1 MHPPITLRPVR
12 VEDEPFLYRVYVGTR
27 EDELAPLGWDEA
39 RKEQFLRMQFD
50 AQHRFYQEQFPA
62 ADFQI
67 ILSGAHAIGRLYV
80 DRREDEIR
88 IVDIALLREHRN
100 AGVGGA
106 LMGDLLA
113 EAARDRKPV
122 RIHVERHNPALRL
135 YERLGFVRIGDNG
148 VYFLMEWS
156 ADGSPGT
163 SSTVRAGT

>member
-1 MHPPITLRPVR
+1 MHPPITLRPVSPD
-12 VEDEPFLYRVYVGTR
+12 DEPFLYSVYAGTR

-39 RKEQFLRMQFD
+39 RKKQFLRMQFN
-50 AQHRFYQEQFPA
+50 AQHRFYRDQFPT

-67 ILSGAHAIGRLYV
+67 IMSGAQAIGRLYV

-88 IVDIALLREHRN
+88 IVDIALLPEHRS

-122 RIHVERHNPALRL
+122 RIHVERHNRALRL

-148 VYFLMEWS
+148 VYYLMEWS
-156 ADGSPGT
+156 ADGSPEM
-163 SSTVRAGT
+163 S